1 MRSLAPLKIGYFAD
15 GIWSHNA
22 FRKIIAHKDF
32 HICFITPRFD
42 STDETL
48 KLFAKTHNIPYIK
61 AQNINSP
68 EFLEQIKP
76 FECDI
81 FVSMSFNQIFKEP
94 LISTP
99 RLHTIN
105 CHAGKLPFYR
115 GRNILNWALIND
127 EKEFGISVHYVDSGI
142 DTGDLILQRTYPIN
156 DKDDY
161 STLLHTAHTECAEVL
176 FNALCLLHSGKAE
189 RIPQKS
195 IHEIGFYCPA
205 RIKGDEWIEWHKT
218 SREIFNFAL
227 CLLHS
232 GKAERIPQKSIHEI
246 GFYCPARI
254 KGDEWI
260 EWHKTSRE
268 IFNFIRALN
277 TPDLG
282 AKTRTNTQELRI
294 FKAQE
299 IKNAP
304 HYIAT
309 PGCVVGVEK
318 ALQNPLESI
327 AQDFVMH
334 DSTTQDSMILPH
346 LIVKTLDS
354 TLRITQ
360 YQCAKA
366 LKIGD
371 RLLGYNFNGGGAT
384 TQDSMILPH
393 LIVKTLD
400 STLRITQY
408 QCAKALKIGDRL
420 LGYNFNGGGVKT

>member
-32 HICFITPRFD
+32 CVCFITPRFD

-48 KLFAKTHNIPYIK
+48 HNFAKTHNIPYIK

-68 EFLEQIKP
+68 EFLAQIES

-161 STLLHTAHTECAEVL
+161 STLLRTAHTECAEVL
-176 FNALCLLHSGKAE
+176 FDALCLLQSGKAE
-189 RIPQKS
+189 RIPQRH

-205 RIKGDEWIEWHKT
+205 RVKGDEWI
-218 SREIFNFAL
+218 N
-227 CLLHS
+227 
-232 GKAERIPQKSIHEI
+232 
-246 GFYCPARI
+246 
-254 KGDEWI
+254 
-260 EWHKTSRE
+260 WHKTSRE

-277 TPDLG
+277 APDLG

-299 IKNAP
+299 IKNTP

-309 PGCVVGVEK
+309 PGCVVGIEK
-318 ALQNPLESI
+318 TLQNPLES
-327 AQDFVMH
+327 ATQDSTMH
-334 DSTTQDSMILPH
+334 DSITAESATQNAMILPH
-346 LIVKTLDS
+346 LIIKTLDS
-354 TLRITQ
+354 TLRITH

-371 RLLGYNFNGGGAT
+371 RLLSDILTGGG
-384 TQDSMILPH
+384 D
-393 LIVKTLD
+393 KTLIFYLSSSPIISYLFFIAMGVFYHKFITLF
-400 STLRITQY
+400 STFTSLFNTACFNLILRSSY
-408 QCAKALKIGDRL
+408 
-420 LGYNFNGGGVKT
+420 VKH

>member
-48 KLFAKTHNIPYIK
+48 HNFAKTYNIPYIK

-68 EFLEQIKP
+68 EFLAQIES

-142 DTGDLILQRTYPIN
+142 DTGDLILQRTYPIS

-176 FNALCLLHSGKAE
+176 FDALCLLQSGKAE
-189 RIPQKS
+189 RIPQRY
-195 IHEIGFYCPA
+195 IHEVGFYCPA
-205 RIKGDEWIEWHKT
+205 RVKGDEWI
-218 SREIFNFAL
+218 N
-227 CLLHS
+227 
-232 GKAERIPQKSIHEI
+232 
-246 GFYCPARI
+246 
-254 KGDEWI
+254 
-260 EWHKTSRE
+260 WHKTSRE

-277 TPDLG
+277 APDLG

-309 PGCVVGVEK
+309 PGCIVGIEK
-318 ALQNPLESI
+318 ARNPLEF
-327 AQDFVMH
+327 A
-334 DSTTQDSMILPH
+334 TQNAMILPH
-346 LIVKTLDS
+346 LIIKTLDS
-354 TLRITQ
+354 TLRITH

-371 RLLGYNFNGGGAT
+371 RLLSDILTGGGA
-384 TQDSMILPH
+384 
-393 LIVKTLD
+393 KTLIFHILHHLFFQLFSFFVCIFYRRFYFLF
-400 STLRITQY
+400 STFLPFYLNLILRSSY
-408 QCAKALKIGDRL
+408 
-420 LGYNFNGGGVKT
+420 VKHSSKNL

>member
-48 KLFAKTHNIPYIK
+48 HNFAKTYNIPYIK
-61 AQNINSP
+61 AQNISSP
-68 EFLEQIKP
+68 EFLAQIES

-142 DTGDLILQRTYPIN
+142 DTGDLILQRTYPIS

-161 STLLHTAHTECAEVL
+161 STLLRTAHTECAEVL
-176 FNALCLLHSGKAE
+176 FDALCLLQSGKAE
-189 RIPQKS
+189 RIPQRH
-195 IHEIGFYCPA
+195 IHEVGFYCPA
-205 RIKGDEWIEWHKT
+205 RVKGDEWI
-218 SREIFNFAL
+218 N
-227 CLLHS
+227 
-232 GKAERIPQKSIHEI
+232 
-246 GFYCPARI
+246 
-254 KGDEWI
+254 
-260 EWHKTSRE
+260 WHKTSRE

-277 TPDLG
+277 APDLG

-309 PGCVVGVEK
+309 PGCVVGIEK
-318 ALQNPLESI
+318 ARNPLES
-327 AQDFVMH
+327 ARQDFIMH
-334 DSTTQDSMILPH
+334 DSITAESATQNAMILPH
-346 LIVKTLDS
+346 LIIKTLDS
-354 TLRITQ
+354 TLRITH

-371 RLLGYNFNGGGAT
+371 RLLSDILTGGGHK
-384 TQDSMILPH
+384 L
-393 LIVKTLD
+393 
-400 STLRITQY
+400 
-408 QCAKALKIGDRL
+408 
-420 LGYNFNGGGVKT
+420 NFFCHSLSKESA

>member
-218 SREIFNFAL
+218 SREIFNF
-227 CLLHS
+227 
-232 GKAERIPQKSIHEI
+232 
-246 GFYCPARI
+246 
-254 KGDEWI
+254 
-260 EWHKTSRE
+260 
-268 IFNFIRALN
+268 IRALN

-371 RLLGYNFNGGGAT
+371 RLLGYNFNGGGGENL
-384 TQDSMILPH
+384 ILSYLFLTFLYSIIYSVAYLYLTLLPLTFN
-393 LIVKTLD
+393 LIPRSSYV
-400 STLRITQY
+400 R
-408 QCAKALKIGDRL
+408 
-420 LGYNFNGGGVKT
+420 N

>member
-218 SREIFNFAL
+218 SREIFNF
-227 CLLHS
+227 
-232 GKAERIPQKSIHEI
+232 
-246 GFYCPARI
+246 
-254 KGDEWI
+254 
-260 EWHKTSRE
+260 
-268 IFNFIRALN
+268 IRALN
-277 TPDLG
+277 APDLG

-304 HYIAT
+304 HYVAT

-371 RLLGYNFNGGGAT
+371 RLLGYNFNGGGDNT
-384 TQDSMILPH
+384 LFSFIFSNQIHTFIFCIFNSLLSQQILRQNINQQKN
-393 LIVKTLD
+393 LV
-400 STLRITQY
+400 
-408 QCAKALKIGDRL
+408 
-420 LGYNFNGGGVKT
+420 

>member
-61 AQNINSP
+61 SQNINSP

-161 STLLHTAHTECAEVL
+161 STLLRTAHTECAEVL

-218 SREIFNFAL
+218 SREIFNF
-227 CLLHS
+227 
-232 GKAERIPQKSIHEI
+232 
-246 GFYCPARI
+246 
-254 KGDEWI
+254 
-260 EWHKTSRE
+260 
-268 IFNFIRALN
+268 IRALN
-277 TPDLG
+277 APDLG

-309 PGCVVGVEK
+309 PGCIVGVEK

-371 RLLGYNFNGGGAT
+371 RLLGYNFNGGGGKNL
-384 TQDSMILPH
+384 ILSYLFLTFLYSIIYSIVYLYLTLLPLTFN
-393 LIVKTLD
+393 LIPRSSYVK
-400 STLRITQY
+400 
-408 QCAKALKIGDRL
+408 
-420 LGYNFNGGGVKT
+420 N